1 VIGDKAVFIKENLK
15 EYGINAIKD
24 ILCMSKSRIYE
35 IFKADNKIEK
45 CKVRNA
51 NDKEII
57 DALNKLWEIE
67 AGTFRAGY
75 KKLSRYLKQYFSI
88 IINHKRLYRIMKSNR
103 MLRRMKKDFKSV
115 KISKNVYSY
124 SSNKLWGTDMTYIPT
139 DKGFVYMFATIDHY
153 DRSIVGYHISDN
165 CKAVNAVIALNK
177 AINNRLCDTSS
188 LELRS
193 DNGSQYCSKLFKE
206 TIALN
211 KIYHTRSMVNTPKN
225 NSRIERF
232 FKTIKYEFLNDYRF
246 RDIEDVKLYVDYFC
260 EFYNE
265 KRIHQSL
272 KYENPADFKEE
283 NIA

>member
-1 VIGDKAVFIKENLK
+1 
-15 EYGINAIKD
+15 
-24 ILCMSKSRIYE
+24 MSKSRIYE
-35 IFKADNKIEK
+35 IFKTSGNDKTIKK
-45 CKVRNA
+45 CNEI
-51 NDKEII
+51 NGSDKEII

-67 AGTFRAGY
+67 PGTFRAGY
-75 KKLSRYLKQYFSI
+75 KKLSRYLKQYFFI
-88 IINHKRLYRIMKSNR
+88 TINHKRLYRIMKSNR
-103 MLRRMKKDFKSV
+103 MLRRLKKNFQSV
-115 KISKNVYSY
+115 EVSKNVYSY

-177 AINNRLCDTSS
+177 AINNSLCDTSS

-211 KIYHTRSMVNTPKN
+211 KIHHTRSMVNTPKN

-232 FKTIKYEFLNDYRF
+232 FKTIKYEFLNDYKF

-260 EFYNE
+260 KFYNE

-272 KYENPADFKEE
+272 GYGSPNDFKVE